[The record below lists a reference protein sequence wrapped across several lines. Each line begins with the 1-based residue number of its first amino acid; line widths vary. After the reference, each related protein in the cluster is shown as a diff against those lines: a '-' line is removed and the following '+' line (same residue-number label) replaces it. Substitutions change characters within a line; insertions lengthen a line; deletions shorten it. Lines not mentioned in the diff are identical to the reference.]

1 MRWSVRHGF
10 SAVFCLVLAV
20 AEDTLLPGD
29 LLFVHPDLNV
39 EDDFARAIA
48 ATGAATVQWLAQQG
62 FAASGNETATHVAL
76 VGHSGRDVIQAVPL
90 RGVVRTPLAEFVA
103 ELPPGALLLRGR
115 LRPSVGVSAAAM
127 AAAVDAAL
135 GELGRPYADT
145 FAAPRPGGAFYCS
158 SLVAFAYGRA
168 TGRPACGPPHGVF
181 LPAAFRLIFEPRAF
195 WRDYY
200 AKQGYDLDRFANT
213 TGSNPT
219 LLLHSP
225 AVSFQRWLPPSDLR
239 HVHV

>member
-1 MRWSVRHGF
+1 
-10 SAVFCLVLAV
+10 
-20 AEDTLLPGD
+20 
-29 LLFVHPDLNV
+29 
-39 EDDFARAIA
+39 
-48 ATGAATVQWLAQQG
+48 
-62 FAASGNETATHVAL
+62 
-76 VGHSGRDVIQAVPL
+76 
-90 RGVVRTPLAEFVA
+90 
-103 ELPPGALLLRGR
+103 
-115 LRPSVGVSAAAM
+115 M

-195 WRDYY
+195 WRDH
-200 AKQGYDLDRFANT
+200 FANT

-239 HVHV
+239 HA